1 MELQDKSD
9 TIAKGGYGVPGRGRG
24 ASMLK
29 VLAHRCRL
37 PPIGE
42 RTAGRAIA
50 VVTVGLAIV
59 LGLTV
64 EFGSIRRQSSVCGPE
79 ASDVL
84 QSMGTHHYA
93 TEQDNVVAQWKL
105 AHMYAT
111 GKGLPRCDVRA
122 FEYFIRIADSH
133 ADDDP
138 DTPQAAFVADAFMA
152 LGQYYL
158 SGIPETTI
166 KPDLIRAV
174 AMLTYAASYFRNADA
189 QYQVGRMY
197 LDGQGVPRNAW
208 QAARWFTLAANK
220 GQSQAQAMLGY
231 MLVKGD
237 AVPREPARGLM
248 WLTIARDSAKA
259 DDKWINEFYQNAF
272 KQTNNDERARA
283 LMYLEHWLKS
293 RAIDQLTDGPVG

>member
-1 MELQDKSD
+1 
-9 TIAKGGYGVPGRGRG
+9 
-24 ASMLK
+24 MLK
-29 VLAHRCRL
+29 LLAYRYLL
-37 PPIGE
+37 PAIGA
-42 RTAGRAIA
+42 RTARHAIA
-50 VVTVGLAIV
+50 VVM
-59 LGLTV
+59 LGLV
-64 EFGSIRRQSSVCGPE
+64 ILLGSRIEFGSIRRESSICGPE

-84 QSMGTHHYA
+84 QGMGAHHSA
-93 TEQDNVVAQWKL
+93 AEQGNVVAQWRL

-111 GKGLPRCDVRA
+111 GKGLPRCDARA
-122 FEYFIRIADSH
+122 FEYFSRIADSH

-138 DTPQAAFVADAFMA
+138 DAPQAAFVADAFLA
-152 LGQYYL
+152 LGKYYL
-158 SGIPETTI
+158 SGIPDTLVKSNLT
-166 KPDLIRAV
+166 RAL
-174 AMLTYAASYFRNADA
+174 AMLTYAASYFRNAEA

-197 LDGQGVPRNAW
+197 FDGRGVPPNPW

-220 GQSQAQAMLGY
+220 GQSQAQAMLGH

-248 WLTIARDSAKA
+248 WLTLARDSAKA

-293 RAIDQLTDGPVG
+293 RIINQRTDGPVG